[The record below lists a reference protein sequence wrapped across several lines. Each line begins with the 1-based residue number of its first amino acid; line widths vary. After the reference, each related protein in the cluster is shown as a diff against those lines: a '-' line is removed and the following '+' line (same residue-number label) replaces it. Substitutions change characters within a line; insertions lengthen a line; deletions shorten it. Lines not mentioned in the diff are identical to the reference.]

1 LIIVAMKKLLLTSTL
16 IASLTGGCSTS
27 QASQTTPTTKTD
39 NQAAE
44 STISPAQTNKNTGT
58 STQAPSPTVQT
69 HSDTIP
75 CNPSGSLNYTLYR
88 NDKYHFT
95 FQCPEGLQ
103 VRFYQRTDRIGML
116 TVVAGKDTMITL
128 TVGGPAVQLVLMQET
143 TLDQTVINGIAMR
156 KRLIS
161 DPVIGN
167 PPVQDREVIYDCSH
181 AGNSFTWWA
190 IFRKNDTLTQNR
202 VNQIVDSFKFT
213 D

>member
-1 LIIVAMKKLLLTSTL
+1 MPRGLTSSVL
-16 IASLTGGCSTS
+16 S
-27 QASQTTPTTKTD
+27 
-39 NQAAE
+39 
-44 STISPAQTNKNTGT
+44 KN
-58 STQAPSPTVQT
+58 
-69 HSDTIP
+69 
-75 CNPSGSLNYTLYR
+75 N
-88 NDKYHFT
+88 
-95 FQCPEGLQ
+95 
-103 VRFYQRTDRIGML
+103 RIGML